1 MGART
6 ESVIELFSAFL
17 AILTTVMFGVAAY
30 LLRDDFDGRCLL
42 FADWTTFESLLTIRD
57 FFGDAWICTAIAYGG
72 FVVAGVGVVF
82 LLHAIASAAIGKD
95 ILVDDTESP
104 W

>member
-30 LLRDDFDGRCLL
+30 FLRDDFDGRCLL
-42 FADWTTFESLLTIRD
+42 FADWTTFED

-72 FVVAGVGVVF
+72 FVVAGVGVLF

-95 ILVDDTESP
+95 ILVGDTESP